1 MILLILSP
9 TTILILYM
17 TAGERYIVMVSFS
30 LYGLFSTV
38 LAYLYYNK
46 FVTVDPTY
54 YCRFGNNDHCKSLIS
69 LSKNQ

>member
-1 MILLILSP
+1 MLLLILSP
-9 TTILILYM
+9 TTILILYII
-17 TAGERYIVMVSFS
+17 AGERYLIMVSFS

-54 YCRFGNNDHCKSLIS
+54 YWYLRNPDHCKSLIS